1 MFAHLTPGVLPY
13 SSRHFKPA
21 YYNAFQIQYLH
32 TQSMYHHT
40 SATCQ
45 TVACQQ
51 LVWAP
56 VSRHLRDHLALAQRL
71 AEGCRSMSRMFVH
84 SWYEKETE

>member
-1 MFAHLTPGVLPY
+1 MVAHLTPEVLPY
-13 SSRHFKPA
+13 SPILFKPS

-32 TQSMYHHT
+32 TQSMYHPV
-40 SATCQ
+40 SAIYQ

-71 AEGCRSMSRMFVH
+71 AEGCRSVSSMFVH
-84 SWYEKETE
+84 SWYEEETE